1 MGMRLSVV
9 YDQEGNILA
18 ANWVVEGG
26 DELEAGESETVA
38 EFDPPED
45 MARRLEASGLED
57 RNMRDPSK
65 TSVTDPLAEALAGLD
80 QLRVDVGANA
90 LRPRRGRH

>member
-1 MGMRLSVV
+1 MKLSVV

-26 DELEAGESETVA
+26 DSVEAGEGETVA

-45 MARRLEASGLED
+45 MARRLEAVRLED
-57 RNMRDPSK
+57 RDARDPSK
-65 TSVTDPLAEALAGLD
+65 RSVDELLAETLAGVD
-80 QLRVDVGANA
+80 QLRVDVDANM
-90 LRPRRGRH
+90 LQQR

>member
-1 MGMRLSVV
+1 MKLSVV

-26 DELEAGESETVA
+26 DSVEAGEGETVA

-45 MARRLEASGLED
+45 MARRLEAVRLED
-57 RNMRDPSK
+57 RDARDPSK
-65 TSVTDPLAEALAGLD
+65 RSVDELLAETLAGVD
-80 QLRVDVGANA
+80 QLRVDVDANT
-90 LRPRRGRH
+90 LQQR

>member
-1 MGMRLSVV
+1 MKLSVV

-26 DELEAGESETVA
+26 DSVEAGEGETVA

-45 MARRLEASGLED
+45 MARRLEAVRLED
-57 RNMRDPSK
+57 RDARDPSK
-65 TSVTDPLAEALAGLD
+65 RSVDELLAETLAGID
-80 QLRVDVGANA
+80 QLRVDVDANT
-90 LRPRRGRH
+90 LQQR

>member
-1 MGMRLSVV
+1 VKGVDGMKLSVV

-26 DELEAGESETVA
+26 DSVEAGEGETVA

-45 MARRLEASGLED
+45 MARRLEAVRLED
-57 RNMRDPSK
+57 RDARDPSK
-65 TSVTDPLAEALAGLD
+65 RSVDELLAETLAGVD
-80 QLRVDVGANA
+80 QLRVDVDANM
-90 LRPRRGRH
+90 LQQR

>member
-1 MGMRLSVV
+1 MKLSVV

-26 DELEAGESETVA
+26 DQVEAGLGEVVA

-45 MARRLEASGLED
+45 MARRLQASGLED
-57 RNMRDPSK
+57 LNKRDASK
-65 TSVTDPLAEALAGLD
+65 TSVTDALAEALAGLER
-80 QLRVDVGANA
+80 LRVDVGANT
-90 LRPRRGRH
+90 LRQR